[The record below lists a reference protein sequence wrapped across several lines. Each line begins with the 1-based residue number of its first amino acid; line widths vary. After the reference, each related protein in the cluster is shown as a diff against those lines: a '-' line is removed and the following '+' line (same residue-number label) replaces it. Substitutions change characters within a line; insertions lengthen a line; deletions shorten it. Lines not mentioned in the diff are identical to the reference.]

1 MAIKCAF
8 FDFDG
13 VLRSWDY
20 EANSLE
26 EAHGIPRGAMW
37 EIVFAPENVVPA
49 VRGEITDEAWRSNV
63 CRILIEKFPEND
75 AQGAWD
81 AWSSSSGELFP
92 DVLSIIQECKSKIPV
107 GLMTNA
113 TSRLNRDLETL
124 GISDLFNYVI
134 NASEIGSIKPEPG
147 IFMHAVAMA
156 GIVVAIFLQRR
167 ELGLQRQELM
177 YTRQAVTRGVEAQ
190 EASSAALT
198 KQFEMLQSTAKIN
211 AYSFQIGYLR
221 QRLNEGIVGGAAQ
234 AAREDIVDLSGRLDN
249 IMAEIENMG

>member
-26 EAHGIPRGAMW
+26 EDHGIPRGAMW

-81 AWSSSSGELFP
+81 AWSSSSGELFSE
-92 DVLSIIQECKSKIPV
+92 VLEIIQECKSKIPV

-113 TSRLNRDLETL
+113 TSRLNTDLETL
-124 GISDLFNYVI
+124 GIADLFNYVI

-147 IFMHAVAMA
+147 IFMHAVATA
-156 GIVVAIFLQRR
+156 GVKPR
-167 ELGLQRQELM
+167 EAFFADDKAEN
-177 YTRQAVTRGVEAQ
+177 VEAA
-190 EASSAALT
+190 EHLGYVGHVFETPAGLRTALV
-198 KQFEMLQSTAKIN
+198 S
-211 AYSFQIGYLR
+211 
-221 QRLNEGIVGGAAQ
+221 VG
-234 AAREDIVDLSGRLDN
+234 VL
-249 IMAEIENMG
+249 